1 MSVEQ
6 TRGQEMSTPE
16 TYPDKNGYLRYCD
29 SDYLVHRRVMEKK
42 LGRLLERGEIV
53 HHINGNKLD
62 NRPENLELLT
72 AKEHYK
78 RHVVPILQER
88 REARIIENLTPR
100 IEAQAAKTIVIG
112 FAAAGA
118 ILFVVGLITGTR
130 LAMWYMGLVFLLGAL
145 AGWFMLWRGK

>member
-1 MSVEQ
+1 
-6 TRGQEMSTPE
+6 
-16 TYPDKNGYLRYCD
+16 
-29 SDYLVHRRVMEKK
+29 MEKK
-42 LGRLLERGEIV
+42 LGRRLERGEIV

-100 IEAQAAKTIVIG
+100 IEAQAAKAIVIS
-112 FAAAGA
+112 FAVAGA
-118 ILFVVGLITGTR
+118 ILFAVGLITGTK
-130 LAMWYMGLVFLLGAL
+130 LAMWYLGLLFLLGAL
-145 AGWFMLWRGK
+145 AGSFIQRRGK

>member
-1 MSVEQ
+1 
-6 TRGQEMSTPE
+6 MSTPE

-42 LGRLLERGEIV
+42 LGRRLEKGEIV

-62 NRPENLELLT
+62 NRPENLELTT

-112 FAAAGA
+112 FASAGA
-118 ILFVVGLITGTR
+118 LLFVVGLITRTKLG
-130 LAMWYMGLVFLLGAL
+130 LWYIGLVFLLAAL
-145 AGWFMLWRGK
+145 AGWLILRRGK

>member
-1 MSVEQ
+1 MN
-6 TRGQEMSTPE
+6 TPE

-29 SDYLVHRRVMEKK
+29 SDYPVHRRVMEKK
-42 LGRLLERGEIV
+42 LGRRLARGEIV

-100 IEAQAAKTIVIG
+100 IEAQAAKAIVIG
-112 FAAAGA
+112 FACAGA
-118 ILFVVGLITGTR
+118 ILLVVGLITGTR
-130 LAMWYMGLVFLLGAL
+130 LAMWYIGLLFLLGAL
-145 AGWFMLWRGK
+145 AGWFIQRRGK

>member
-1 MSVEQ
+1 
-6 TRGQEMSTPE
+6 MSTPE
-16 TYPDKNGYLRYCD
+16 TYPDKHGYLRYCD

-42 LGRLLERGEIV
+42 LGRRLERGEIV

-72 AKEHYK
+72 AKEHYR

-100 IEAQAAKTIVIG
+100 IEAQAAKAIVIG
-112 FAAAGA
+112 FAAAGV
-118 ILFVVGLITGTR
+118 ILFVVGLVARIK
-130 LAMWYMGLVFLLGAL
+130 LDLWYIGLLFLLGAL
-145 AGWFMLWRGK
+145 AGWFIQRRGK

>member
-1 MSVEQ
+1 
-6 TRGQEMSTPE
+6 MSTPR

-42 LGRLLERGEIV
+42 LGRRLERGEII

-88 REARIIENLTPR
+88 RDARIIENLTSR
-100 IEAQAAKTIVIG
+100 IEAQAVKAILIG
-112 FAAAGA
+112 FAGAGT
-118 ILFVVGLITGTR
+118 ILFAVGLITRTK
-130 LAMWYMGLVFLLGAL
+130 LEMWYIGLLFLIGAL
-145 AGWFMLWRGK
+145 AAWFIQRSRK

>member
-1 MSVEQ
+1 
-6 TRGQEMSTPE
+6 MSTPE
-16 TYPDKNGYLRYCD
+16 TYPDKHGYLRYSD
-29 SDYLVHRRVMEKK
+29 SDYLVHRRVMERK
-42 LGRLLERGEIV
+42 LGRRLERREIV

-100 IEAQAAKTIVIG
+100 IEAQAAKAIVIG

-118 ILFVVGLITGTR
+118 ILFVVGLITRTK
-130 LAMWYMGLVFLLGAL
+130 LEMWYIGLLFLLGAL
-145 AGWFMLWRGK
+145 AGWFVQRRGK

>member
-1 MSVEQ
+1 MGAP
-6 TRGQEMSTPE
+6 R
-16 TYPDKNGYLRYCD
+16 TYVDKNGYLRYCD

-42 LGRLLERGEIV
+42 LGRRLGRGEIV

-78 RHVVPILQER
+78 IHVVPILQER

-100 IEAQAAKTIVIG
+100 IEAQGAKAIVIG

-118 ILFVVGLITGTR
+118 FLFVLGLITRTR
-130 LAMWYMGLVFLLGAL
+130 LEMWYIGLLFLLGAL
-145 AGWFMLWRGK
+145 AGWLILRRGQ

>member
-1 MSVEQ
+1 M
-6 TRGQEMSTPE
+6 RTPE

-42 LGRLLERGEIV
+42 LGRRLERGEIV

-100 IEAQAAKTIVIG
+100 IEAQAAKAIVIG

-118 ILFVVGLITGTR
+118 ILFAVGLITRTK
-130 LAMWYMGLVFLLGAL
+130 LAVWYIGLLFLLGAL
-145 AGWFMLWRGK
+145 AGWFILRRGK

>member
-1 MSVEQ
+1 
-6 TRGQEMSTPE
+6 MSTPE
-16 TYPDKNGYLRYCD
+16 TYPDKHGYLRYCD

-42 LGRLLERGEIV
+42 LGRRLERGEIV
-53 HHINGNKLD
+53 HHTNGNKLD
-62 NRPENLELLT
+62 NSPENLELLT

-88 REARIIENLTPR
+88 TEARIIETLTPR
-100 IEAQAAKTIVIG
+100 IEAQAASAIVIG

-118 ILFVVGLITGTR
+118 ILFAVGLITGTK

-145 AGWFMLWRGK
+145 AGWLVQRRGK

>member
-1 MSVEQ
+1 
-6 TRGQEMSTPE
+6 MSTQR

-42 LGRLLERGEIV
+42 LGRRLERGEIV

-100 IEAQAAKTIVIG
+100 IEAQAAKAIVIG
-112 FAAAGA
+112 FACAGV
-118 ILFVVGLITGTR
+118 ILFVVGLITGTG
-130 LAMWYMGLVFLLGAL
+130 LAMWYIGLLFLLGAL
-145 AGWFMLWRGK
+145 AGWFIQRRGK

>member
-1 MSVEQ
+1 MSDP
-6 TRGQEMSTPE
+6 G
-16 TYPDKNGYLRYCD
+16 TYPDEHGYLRYSD

-42 LGRLLERGEIV
+42 LGRRLERGEIV
-53 HHINGNKLD
+53 HHINGSKLD

-88 REARIIENLTPR
+88 QEAKIIETLTPR
-100 IEAQAAKTIVIG
+100 IEAQAAKAIVIG

-118 ILFVVGLITGTR
+118 LLFVVGLVTR
-130 LAMWYMGLVFLLGAL
+130 TKLEMWYIGLLFLLGAL
-145 AGWFMLWRGK
+145 AGWFILRRGK

>member
-1 MSVEQ
+1 
-6 TRGQEMSTPE
+6 MSTPE
-16 TYPDKNGYLRYCD
+16 TYPDKNGYLRYCG

-42 LGRLLERGEIV
+42 LGRRLERGEIV

-88 REARIIENLTPR
+88 REAQIIENLTPR
-100 IEAQAAKTIVIG
+100 IEAQAAKAIVIG

-118 ILFVVGLITGTR
+118 LLFVVGLIIRTK
-130 LAMWYMGLVFLLGAL
+130 LEMWYIGLLFLLGAL
-145 AGWFMLWRGK
+145 AGWFIQRRGK

>member
-1 MSVEQ
+1 MSA
-6 TRGQEMSTPE
+6 PE
-16 TYPDKNGYLRYCD
+16 TYTDKNGYLRYSD
-29 SDYLVHRRVMEKK
+29 SDYLVHRRVMGKK
-42 LGRLLERGEIV
+42 LGRRLERGEIA

-100 IEAQAAKTIVIG
+100 IEAQAAKVIVIG

-118 ILFVVGLITGTR
+118 FLFVVGLITGTR
-130 LAMWYMGLVFLLGAL
+130 LAMWYIGLLFLLGAL
-145 AGWFMLWRGK
+145 AGWFILRHEK